1 MRALARNG
9 TALILLTATA
19 LGLFGLYGHAHA
31 AEGDMSRTITISATG
46 SASAKPDRAI
56 ISTGVT
62 SEAETARDAM
72 DENSRRMRQVLSKL
86 RDFDVAERDIQTTNF
101 SVNPRYQNFKDGR
114 PPKITGY
121 MVTNSVRIRVRKI
134 DQLGDI
140 LDKVVSLGANQ
151 IGGIQFEI
159 GALNELSDRA
169 RKLAI
174 EAAHHRAE
182 VYTQAAGIAL
192 DEVIRIEESSSAGS
206 PRPLAMRTS
215 MRAEAGAPP
224 FEAGEHALTV
234 SVTVTWSLR

>member
-9 TALILLTATA
+9 TALTLLSATT
-19 LGLFGLYGHAHA
+19 LGLFGFCASAQA
-31 AEGDMSRTITISATG
+31 AEVGMLRTIAITATG
-46 SASAKPDRAI
+46 SVAAKPDSAI

-62 SEAETARDAM
+62 SESATAREAM

-86 RDFDVAERDIQTTNF
+86 KEFDVAERDVQTTNF

-121 MVTNSVRIRVRKI
+121 VVTNSVRIRVREI
-134 DQLGDI
+134 NQLGDI

-159 GALNELSDRA
+159 SDTRELADNA
-169 RKLAI
+169 RKRAI
-174 EAAHHRAE
+174 EAAHHRAK
-182 VYTQAAGIAL
+182 VYTQAVGIAL
-192 DEVIRIEESSSAGS
+192 DRVVRIEERTSAGS

-215 MRAEAGAPP
+215 VRTESGAPP
-224 FEAGEHALTV
+224 FEAGEHTLTV
-234 SVTVTWSLR
+234 AVTVMWSVR